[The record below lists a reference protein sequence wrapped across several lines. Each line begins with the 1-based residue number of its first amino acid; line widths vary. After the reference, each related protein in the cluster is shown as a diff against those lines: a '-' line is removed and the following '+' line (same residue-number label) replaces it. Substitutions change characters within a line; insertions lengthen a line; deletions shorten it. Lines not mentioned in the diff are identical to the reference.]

1 MNGEIFSGWYLAL
14 ADRHLRSLKSLRDA
28 MKLNSL
34 SSCAV
39 NVLARHGIHTRERV
53 EQRVRLPVHNL
64 TISPTAARTH
74 GRLSGRIVPN
84 FGGIVRARS
93 CALR

>member
-34 SSCAV
+34 SARAV
-39 NVLARHGIHTRERV
+39 NVLG
-53 EQRVRLPVHNL
+53 L
-64 TISPTAARTH
+64 RTH
-74 GRLSGRIVPN
+74 EQAWQANVLTLFAGERDYRRKTMDEIARWMDHDNGHHSVAYGN
-84 FGGIVRARS
+84 GGV
-93 CALR
+93 